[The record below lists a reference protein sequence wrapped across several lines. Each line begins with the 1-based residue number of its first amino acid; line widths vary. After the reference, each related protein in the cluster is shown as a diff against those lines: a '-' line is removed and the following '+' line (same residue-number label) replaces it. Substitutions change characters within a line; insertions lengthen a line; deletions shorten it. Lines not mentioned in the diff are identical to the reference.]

1 MTATIAE
8 GGSRLPGHEVG
19 RSPRT
24 LRAVVVSWLVVGAG
38 CTTFNNARTLEPG
51 QHAAMVTMG
60 GPLADIPNVGV
71 IPLPN
76 VTVEGRHGIV
86 DHLDVNWGA
95 HLLPAAFGALGGHV
109 GATWQL
115 YDEPAPWLPVLSA
128 GQRLFFFSNLL
139 DPRKVQKGAWAMSQT
154 DLTLSWK
161 VLGESLVYGGT
172 SLYVP
177 VDIDDRQ
184 VHFAPFVGVEIHP
197 GMNWLRLQIEGRWLS
212 PTTDQRF
219 AVVNWQGP
227 GDYGAIAVNFG
238 VAIEFA
244 ELLAGST
251 DAQAATTASSEGSP

>member
-1 MTATIAE
+1 MWCVPLLILLVAA
-8 GGSRLPGHEVG
+8 GLLAGS
-19 RSPRT
+19 
-24 LRAVVVSWLVVGAG
+24 G

-60 GPLADIPNVGV
+60 GPVADIPNVGV

-76 VTVEGRHGIV
+76 VTVEGRHGLV

-95 HLLPAAFGALGGHV
+95 HLLPTVFGALGGHV

-115 YDEPAPWLPVLSA
+115 YDEPEPWFPVLSA
-128 GQRLFFFSNLL
+128 GQRFFFFTNIF
-139 DPRKVQKGAWAMSQT
+139 DPRKPLKDAWAMSQT

-161 VLGESLVYGGT
+161 VLGESLVYGGG

-177 VDIDDRQ
+177 VDVDDRR
-184 VHFAPFVGVEIHP
+184 VHFAPFVGVEVHP
-197 GMNWLRLQIEGRWLS
+197 GVDWLRVQLEGRWLS
-212 PTTDQRF
+212 PFTDQRF

-227 GDYGAIAVNFG
+227 GDMGAIAVNLG

-244 ELLAGST
+244 ELFGVMTRGAADVAAETAPT
-251 DAQAATTASSEGSP
+251 DATPGEVTP